1 MDDKYYTAGE
11 IARIAGVSLRTI
23 RYYDAK
29 GLLPP
34 VSHSDTGY
42 RRYDKGSLSLLQR
55 ILMLKYLGFSLEE
68 IQKLV
73 AAQEADDLDQEAIL
87 DHQKKLLLERRQQLE
102 QLISTIELAQKSPRE
117 DKWQI
122 LVRCLNLLTSEEK
135 VLEQYQ
141 NPDNLQHRINIH
153 TYSTSSQGWMDWVY
167 ERLAL
172 EPGETVLELGCG
184 TGLLWMER
192 PHLLPEGLQLTLTDR
207 SREMLEQTRQNLAPH
222 ESELASRGIRIT
234 YRVLDANALELPA
247 ASYDRIIANHM
258 LYHVERRE
266 SCLSAIARALKPEGT
281 FYCSTVGN
289 SHMQELHQLVTAF
302 DPRIDMPFLSLTGG
316 FHLENAKPQLL
327 RHFTRVERQDQDND
341 LIVDD
346 PQVIYD
352 YIRSY
357 PGNASLILEQRG
369 QELLSLIRDKLEQEG
384 AMFIRKS
391 TGIFICRH

>member
-42 RRYDKGSLSLLQR
+42 RLYDKGSLSLLQR

-222 ESELASRGIRIT
+222 ESELASRG
-234 YRVLDANALELPA
+234 VCVNAVAPGFIDTEMTRALSEKA
-247 ASYDRIIANHM
+247 
-258 LYHVERRE
+258 RE
-266 SCLSAIARALKPEGT
+266 SGVAAVPMGRMGSVEDIAEMVAFLA
-281 FYCSTVGN
+281 GN
-289 SHMQELHQLVTAF
+289 KS
-302 DPRIDMPFLSLTGG
+302 DYITG
-316 FHLENAKPQLL
+316 
-327 RHFTRVERQDQDND
+327 
-341 LIVDD
+341 
-346 PQVIYD
+346 QVICVD
-352 YIRSY
+352 GGMAI
-357 PGNASLILEQRG
+357 
-369 QELLSLIRDKLEQEG
+369 
-384 AMFIRKS
+384 
-391 TGIFICRH
+391 

>member
-42 RRYDKGSLSLLQR
+42 RHYDKGSLALLQR

-68 IQKLV
+68 IQRLV
-73 AAQEADDLDQEAIL
+73 AAQEADALDQEAIL
-87 DHQKKLLLERRQQLE
+87 AHQKNLLLERRQQLE
-102 QLISTIELAQKSPRE
+102 QLISTIELAQKCPQE

-141 NPDNLQHRINIH
+141 NPDNLQRRINIH
-153 TYSTSSQGWMDWVY
+153 NFSTSSQGWMDWVY
-167 ERLAL
+167 ERLEL
-172 EPGETVLELGCG
+172 EPGESVLELGCG
-184 TGLLWMER
+184 TGLLWLER
-192 PHLLPEGLQLTLTDR
+192 LHLLPEGLQLTLTDR
-207 SREMLEQTRQNLAPH
+207 SREMLEQTRQNMAPY
-222 ESELASRGIRIT
+222 EKELASRKVRIT
-234 YRVLDANALELPA
+234 YQVLDANALELPA
-247 ASYDRIIANHM
+247 ASFDRIIANHM

-266 SCLSAIARALKPEGT
+266 TCLSAIARALKPQGT
-281 FYCSTVGN
+281 FYCSTVGDT
-289 SHMQELHQLVTAF
+289 HMQELHQLVTAF
-302 DPRIDMPFLSLTGG
+302 DSRIDVPFLSMTGG
-316 FHLENAKPQLL
+316 FHLENSEPQLL
-327 RHFTRVERQDQDND
+327 RHFTRIERQDQDND

-346 PQVIYD
+346 PQAIYD
-352 YIRSY
+352 YICSF

-369 QELLSLIRDKLEQEG
+369 QELLSLIRDKLDREG
-384 AMFIRKS
+384 AMFIHKS